1 MTDLEKN
8 TAEERGRKTGRLAAV
23 RQKIPKLP
31 LDGLKRRFKK
41 GDGDKPGKRKK
52 KKLTKKQII
61 LLSTGAV
68 VLCVGVYFLVDLFT
82 EEELA
87 AVTGE
92 ITYGSLSQDI
102 SGTGTTTPADSVTYS
117 LPSSEADVT
126 GWYVEAGDTV
136 EEGDLLFEQD
146 DSEVDEIIAEYE
158 YEILEYEIEID
169 EARENLSEAQEGLA
183 GLTVTAPF
191 SGRVTDITVEAGDSV
206 SNGMTLAYIVDT
218 SAMEITQYFSYIYE
232 AEIYEGMEATV
243 SVPDSA
249 LSLTGTVTDINY
261 VSYTTSTGLECFAV
275 TVRVE
280 SPPSSL
286 TDEAPA
292 EAWLTGSD
300 GTAIYPAEG
309 GGSLEYANK
318 RTITSDATGTVS
330 AVYVTDYENVSSG
343 AMLFTI
349 DSDSYETQIESLE
362 NQIETYESLIEELNE
377 DIADAEESREDY
389 KRYAEIS
396 GQVITADYTEMRDG
410 TVTGSVVIYD
420 LTSMTITVNFDEL
433 DVDQLS
439 EGMSVTVYRETS
451 DETEMYEAEIT
462 YISLEASNSN
472 GVATFKG
479 EITIYSE
486 GELSAGVNV
495 SYYVDV
501 SGESEGLLA
510 PVSAVR
516 SYDDGY
522 YLIVQ
527 SDSRPD
533 STIDV
538 DEDYPSGYYA
548 VPVEI
553 GASNEDYVVVLS
565 GVEEGNTVFL
575 RYQES
580 APSGGDETSSGGDA
594 DTGGDTGGFG
604 GGSMPNFGGG
614 GGMGGMGGGM
624 PGG

>member
-1 MTDLEKN
+1 
-8 TAEERGRKTGRLAAV
+8 
-23 RQKIPKLP
+23 
-31 LDGLKRRFKK
+31 
-41 GDGDKPGKRKK
+41 
-52 KKLTKKQII
+52 
-61 LLSTGAV
+61 
-68 VLCVGVYFLVDLFT
+68 
-82 EEELA
+82 
-87 AVTGE
+87 
-92 ITYGSLSQDI
+92 
-102 SGTGTTTPADSVTYS
+102 
-117 LPSSEADVT
+117 
-126 GWYVEAGDTV
+126 
-136 EEGDLLFEQD
+136 
-146 DSEVDEIIAEYE
+146 
-158 YEILEYEIEID
+158 
-169 EARENLSEAQEGLA
+169 
-183 GLTVTAPF
+183 
-191 SGRVTDITVEAGDSV
+191 
-206 SNGMTLAYIVDT
+206 
-218 SAMEITQYFSYIYE
+218 
-232 AEIYEGMEATV
+232 
-243 SVPDSA
+243 
-249 LSLTGTVTDINY
+249 
-261 VSYTTSTGLECFAV
+261 
-275 TVRVE
+275 
-280 SPPSSL
+280 
-286 TDEAPA
+286 
-292 EAWLTGSD
+292 
-300 GTAIYPAEG
+300 
-309 GGSLEYANK
+309 
-318 RTITSDATGTVS
+318 
-330 AVYVTDYENVSSG
+330 
-343 AMLFTI
+343 MLFTI

-389 KRYAEIS
+389 KRYAEVS

-472 GVATFKG
+472 GVATFEG